1 MLLRWTY
8 FQPVATKQVVNLL
21 NRHWYEIFWKALCLR
36 NCHDVTCKEAELSA
50 ATRVCSSSTSNEKT
64 ITSKGTLKKK
74 KLHQSQWVWMS
85 AGTKNQDLHIRS
97 SFPWYYLPG
106 QICATV
112 LNLLTKASETP
123 EYRLVWVGSVKM
135 LLLRG
140 IYLNLSPF
148 KSPIP
153 AIPFLSCSVE
163 HHLQQRRVAMSSWY
177 VIAH

>member
-1 MLLRWTY
+1 MY
-8 FQPVATKQVVNLL
+8 FQPVTTKEVVNLL
-21 NRHWYEIFWKALCLR
+21 NRHWYEIFWKASCLR

-50 ATRVCSSSTSNEKT
+50 TCVCPSSTSNEKT
-64 ITSKGTLKKK
+64 NYIKRYNKKK
-74 KLHQSQWVWMS
+74 KLHQSQWVWMG
-85 AGTKNQDLHIRS
+85 AGTKDRDLHGRP

-123 EYRLVWVGSVKM
+123 EYGLVWVSSVKM

-148 KSPIP
+148 KSLIP

-163 HHLQQRRVAMSSWY
+163 HHLQQRRVALSSWY